1 MKNTLIA
8 VAALAA
14 CASASAETVVIKS
27 PDGRNEITL
36 ATEPALTVSVARDGK
51 TLLGPAPVSM
61 TFEGKGVIGGAGL
74 KVTTISA
81 PSSCTDAFL

>member
-14 CASASAETVVIKS
+14 CASAPAETVVLKS

-36 ATEPALTVSVARDGK
+36 ATEPALAITVARDG
-51 TLLGPAPVSM
+51 
-61 TFEGKGVIGGAGL
+61 
-74 KVTTISA
+74 
-81 PSSCTDAFL
+81 